1 MKDSFKASLFLIAF
15 FAVGCLLVSC
25 SREAG
30 KKSRSTLF
38 TLLDSAETG
47 TAFVNHLD
55 YSEQL
60 RKKFNIYTFRNFY
73 NGGGVA
79 LGDMNNDGLPDI
91 FMVANM
97 GTDVLYLNKGD

>member
-1 MKDSFKASLFLIAF
+1 MKGSHKASLFLF
-15 FAVGCLLVSC
+15 FIIAVGFLLVSC
-25 SREAG
+25 NQESDKR
-30 KKSRSTLF
+30 RQPTLF
-38 TLLDSAETG
+38 TLLDSSETR

-79 LGDMNNDGLPDI
+79 LGDINNDGLPDI